1 MLKFCK
7 SLLVFNPQ
15 GNKLWDLQGFFNI
28 SLLKTCVVSLIHIP
42 TLYFSVVITWKS
54 GIFQPK
60 VQEIGLSLS
69 FSFFKITRSI
79 ICWSPEWNTLDPYNP
94 TGSILV
100 KQQQPKTSWNVE
112 KLHASIQLVGF
123 PSYLSARV
131 GGLHRDGLWPCP
143 VSIPV
148 SSSSFLLRSYSVLEF
163 TTFVK
168 ELETMNILKGRREA

>member
-1 MLKFCK
+1 MR
-7 SLLVFNPQ
+7 SAR
-15 GNKLWDLQGFFNI
+15 FFQ
-28 SLLKTCVVSLIHIP
+28 
-42 TLYFSVVITWKS
+42 YFSFENLCSITYSHSYTLFFCRYHLKKWYLPTKS
-54 GIFQPK
+54 AGNRS
-60 VQEIGLSLS
+60 LSL
-69 FSFFKITRSI
+69 FLKINRSV

-100 KQQQPKTSWNVE
+100 KQQQLKTSWNVE

-163 TTFVK
+163 TSFVK
-168 ELETMNILKGRREA
+168 ELETMNFLKGRRET